1 MKKFG
6 LLKLAALTTTAA
18 LLLTDQ
24 LTSAAYAAGN
34 SVKVSLPT
42 FPVQINGGVVDPSKA
57 QYPPIVYKDITY
69 LPLTWDYTRSLSL
82 EYTWSDSQGLHVY
95 AQGNRYQ
102 EPPAADKNSSNRK
115 STYTAELV
123 TYPVFVND
131 KPIDNQAE
139 EYPLLSF
146 RDITYFPMTWHFMHD
161 EFYMNLFWSPK
172 DGFAVVGPQRHY
184 LSSFVNDS
192 ADYLYLNSGSQMFKI
207 RKSLTEQPSLLTEEE
222 NQKVS
227 SLPPRADAEPLPK
240 AEFASPDS
248 AIIERKEKTF
258 YYRGQE
264 LLSLMPMPQDGTS
277 SSTGFMERSYAGLEY
292 KEAWLDLGSGRNIL
306 SVVETDTNNQIF
318 PDFSTYYRYF
328 FVDGNVRPV
337 PVNGFTH
344 WPISSV
350 QQNPNG
356 TWWLT
361 SRPITGDYI
370 TGRNGFITGELSLLQ
385 PNGQSVSVNRQLK
398 IDEIEVLSH
407 KEDGTLIFRA
417 YTRTLEKDNPAFGI
431 YKIDTSGKLAKLD
444 DLFGQAYVSS
454 DGDLWAT
461 DRYINLI
468 VNISKNLSKLWLDYE
483 FPFPD
488 HS

>member
-6 LLKLAALTTTAA
+6 LQKFAALTTAAA
-18 LLLTDQ
+18 LLLTDP
-24 LTSAAYAAGN
+24 LTSAAYAASN

-42 FPVQINGGVVDPSKA
+42 YPVQINGGIIDSSKA

-82 EYTWSDSQGLHVY
+82 EYTWSDSEGLHVN
-95 AQGNRYQ
+95 ATGNHYQ
-102 EPPAADKNSSNRK
+102 VPPAADKNSSNK
-115 STYTAELV
+115 KPTYTAELV
-123 TYPVFVND
+123 NYPVFVNN
-131 KPIDNQAE
+131 KPIDNQLE

-161 EFYMNLFWSPK
+161 EFYMNLFWNPR

-184 LSSFVNDS
+184 LDSFVNDS
-192 ADYLYLNSGSQMFKI
+192 ADYLYLYSGLQTFKI
-207 RKSLTEQPSLLTEEE
+207 GKSLTDQPTLLTEEE
-222 NQKVS
+222 SQKLS
-227 SLPPRADAEPLPK
+227 AMPTRSGAEPLSK
-240 AEFASPDS
+240 AEFISPDS
-248 AIIERKEKTF
+248 ASIERKEKTF
-258 YYRGQE
+258 YYKGHE
-264 LLSLMPMPQDGTS
+264 LLSLMPADGTTS
-277 SSTGFMERSYAGLEY
+277 SVGFMERSYAGLEY
-292 KEAWLDLGSGRNIL
+292 KEAWLDLGTERKIL
-306 SVVETDTNNQIF
+306 SLVETDTNNQIL

-328 FVDGNVRPV
+328 FVDGNERPV
-337 PVNGFTH
+337 PLNEFTH

-350 QQNPNG
+350 QPNPNG

-361 SRPITGDYI
+361 SRPIAGDYI
-370 TGRNGFITGELSLLQ
+370 NGRNGFIRGELSLLQ

-407 KEDGTLIFRA
+407 QEDGTLIFRA
-417 YTRTLEKDNPAFGI
+417 YTRTMQRENPAFGI
-431 YKIDTSGKLAKLD
+431 YKIDTSGNLVKLN

-461 DRYINLI
+461 DRYINRI
-468 VNISKNLSKLWLDYE
+468 VNITKNMNKLWMDYE

-488 HS
+488 NN